1 MGFNPILMGRQSCQK
16 LQCLYGNLMAN
27 NFFQIEFHTTNQNVK
42 TLSFKYVAW
51 LEDAHYFL

>member
-1 MGFNPILMGRQSCQK
+1 
-16 LQCLYGNLMAN
+16 MAN